1 LGVLLLT
8 RRVGRQYSF
17 DPPAPQGLPVLVSC
31 HFSAPHLFR
40 FSPACVF
47 RTFPLAFLHLAVA
60 CAARADHLPYEAIT
74 FL

>member
-1 LGVLLLT
+1 LLLT
-8 RRVGRQYSF
+8 RLVGLQYSLA
-17 DPPAPQGLPVLVSC
+17 PPAPQALPLFVSC
-31 HFSAPHLFR
+31 HFSAPHRFR
-40 FSPACVF
+40 FAPACVF